1 MLQRP
6 MTLLEFQGKFP
17 TDDACRNHLFAMRWP
32 EGFRCPRCGHDRFY
46 LVRRGHLLQCQ
57 SPSCR
62 HQTSLI
68 VGTIFEKSCTS
79 LRKWFWALFLVAH
92 DKRGISAVALA
103 REIQV
108 TYKTAW
114 LMLHK
119 IRHAMQSREEGYRL
133 SGIVEMDEA
142 YVGGP
147 GEEPKRGRGT
157 RKTPTLVALS
167 LHPDGK
173 PGYLRM
179 QAVENVK
186 KETLIQFVEE
196 HIRDDA
202 TVVNDRFGA
211 YRALAEKRATL
222 TMTFDPQNNPDHMKW
237 LHKAISNA
245 KSFLLG
251 TYHGIKGKHLQ
262 AYLTEYTY
270 RYNRR
275 RFQREWFN
283 RLLQA
288 SISSN
293 SITAAELTG

>member
-17 TDDACRNHLFAMRWP
+17 TDDACRHHLFEKRWP

-46 LVRRGHLLQCQ
+46 LVRERHLLQCQ

-68 VGTIFEKSCTS
+68 VETIFEKSRTS

-108 TYKTAW
+108 TYKTAR

-157 RKTPTLVALS
+157 HKTPTLVALS

-179 QAVENVK
+179 QAVDNVK
-186 KETLIQFVEE
+186 KETLIQFVEDP
-196 HIRDDA
+196 IRDDA
-202 TVVNDRFGA
+202 TVVNDG
-211 YRALAEKRATL
+211 
-222 TMTFDPQNNPDHMKW
+222 
-237 LHKAISNA
+237 
-245 KSFLLG
+245 LG
-251 TYHGIKGKHLQ
+251 TLAPLGLPDS
-262 AYLTEYTY
+262 A
-270 RYNRR
+270 N
-275 RFQREWFN
+275 
-283 RLLQA
+283 
-288 SISSN
+288 SS
-293 SITAAELTG
+293 L